1 MATIP
6 QQPENKTVYQY
17 AASLLRAGKKT
28 TDIEAALVADGLS
41 QRRAKAIV
49 KNLQHTRKASFTHY
63 VSLHPRLH
71 KIKNQVTR
79 LIRRK

>member
-6 QQPENKTVYQY
+6 QQPENKTIYQY

-41 QRRAKAIV
+41 QQRAKAV
-49 KNLQHTRKASFTHY
+49 VRNLQHTRKASVRHFLN
-63 VSLHPRLH
+63 LHPLLH
-71 KIKNQVTR
+71 KIETQLMRRN
-79 LIRRK
+79 RRK

>member
-6 QQPENKTVYQY
+6 QQPENKTIYQY

-41 QRRAKAIV
+41 QQRATAIV
-49 KNLQHTRKASFTHY
+49 RNLQHTRKASFTHY
-63 VSLHPRLH
+63 MSLHPMLH
-71 KIKNQVTR
+71 KFKSQVKR

>member
-41 QRRAKAIV
+41 QQRAKAV
-49 KNLQHTRKASFTHY
+49 VRNLQHTRKASFQHFIN
-63 VSLHPRLH
+63 LHPLLH
-71 KIKNQVTR
+71 KIETQVTR
-79 LIRRK
+79 LFHRK